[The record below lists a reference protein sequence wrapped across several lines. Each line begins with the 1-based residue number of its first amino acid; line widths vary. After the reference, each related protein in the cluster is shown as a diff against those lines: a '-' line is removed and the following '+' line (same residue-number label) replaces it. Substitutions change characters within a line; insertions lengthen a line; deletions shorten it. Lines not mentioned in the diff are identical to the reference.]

1 MNHLAAAT
9 FFFNTSSLLLV
20 FSCKQVAFDK
30 GVRARTVTLDGD
42 AFEPQGT
49 LTGGSAAQLGVVL
62 ARLAE
67 LQAASRDLG
76 VHEERLRGVV
86 DKIGRLSVA
95 SKKVL
100 PMHFGCCTV
109 GLPL

>member
-1 MNHLAAAT
+1 M
-9 FFFNTSSLLLV
+9 V
-20 FSCKQVAFDK
+20 FPCEQVAFDK

-67 LQAASRDLG
+67 LQTASRDLG
-76 VHEERLRGVV
+76 AHEERLRGVINE
-86 DKIGRLSVA
+86 IGRLSVA
-95 SKKVL
+95 SKKVPPKSMCL
-100 PMHFGCCTV
+100 TLRECAYINS
-109 GLPL
+109 

>member
-1 MNHLAAAT
+1 M
-9 FFFNTSSLLLV
+9 
-20 FSCKQVAFDK
+20 AFDK

-49 LTGGSAAQLGVVL
+49 LTGGSKAELGVVL

-67 LQAASRDLG
+67 VQAATRELD
-76 VHEERLRGVV
+76 VHEKRLRSVTA
-86 DKIGRLSVA
+86 KIGQLSAA

-100 PMHFGCCTV
+100 V
-109 GLPL
+109 